1 METARDYAGA
11 LIRRVPPMYPC
22 ARVTLLSEYSAC
34 LHFLCSPVP
43 PEPQVTNSPRVPVN
57 PELLLPLTPHQLPW
71 VSAPWVIVPPPP
83 RTGPVPTQE
92 PSSQRFLPKKATGA
106 WWGAPEVRGSP
117 KTSDSGECGVA
128 SFCSC
133 SYRI

>member
-22 ARVTLLSEYSAC
+22 ARVTLLSEYSAR

-71 VSAPWVIVPPPP
+71 VSAPWAIVPPCWACSYPRAQQPEVPP
-83 RTGPVPTQE
+83 EKGHRCLVGR
-92 PSSQRFLPKKATGA
+92 SRGA
-106 WWGAPEVRGSP
+106 WES
-117 KTSDSGECGVA
+117 KNK
-128 SFCSC
+128 
-133 SYRI
+133 